1 MSLRTEFINIK
12 ARQGKKIF
20 KSINYPP
27 IPLSIDDIYVITSEG
42 DRLDLLANLF
52 YKNVDYWWI
61 IVNANPGII
70 KRDTFILKPG
80 VEIRIPQNV
89 QKVIEGF
96 IESNK

>member
-61 IVNANPGII
+61 IVNANNK
-70 KRDTFILKPG
+70 KRYFYFKT
-80 VEIRIPQNV
+80 RCRNQNTP
-89 QKVIEGF
+89 KCTK
-96 IESNK
+96 SN